1 MNYKDNDGNTLK
13 VGDTL
18 RSSFGIPPKVIESI
32 VSEEDSKYY
41 CTVTN
46 DKYIT
51 PQKCTLDEFI
61 ASLGDF
67 WIKESI

>member
-41 CTVTN
+41 CTVTDGN
-46 DKYIT
+46 C
-51 PQKCTLDEFI
+51 PLD
-61 ASLGDF
+61 G
-67 WIKESI
+67 